1 MSELSC
7 SALNAAYPLR
17 VIRVVLTERR
27 ALPVYPDK
35 QTSSESVG
43 MSQRC
48 QYATNMRLT
57 LEGRA
62 RRFTPAGFFNWM
74 VRLSLSRCSLYR
86 ASGTDLC
93 EHRQHVEVV
102 RGVLDL
108 TTLDLDDLAGRHLD
122 RLVRGRNGTCWC
134 L

>member
-1 MSELSC
+1 M
-7 SALNAAYPLR
+7 SALGHSRPGRATGKSGHGPLCPYSDQAYAA
-17 VIRVVLTERR
+17 
-27 ALPVYPDK
+27 
-35 QTSSESVG
+35 
-43 MSQRC
+43 QRNDAMG
-48 QYATNMRLT
+48 QYATSQRPYSGGMPA
-57 LEGRA
+57 G
-62 RRFTPAGFFNWM
+62 FTPAGFFNWM

-102 RGVLDL
+102 PGALEL
-108 TTLDLDDLAGRHLD
+108 TTLDLDHLAGRHLD